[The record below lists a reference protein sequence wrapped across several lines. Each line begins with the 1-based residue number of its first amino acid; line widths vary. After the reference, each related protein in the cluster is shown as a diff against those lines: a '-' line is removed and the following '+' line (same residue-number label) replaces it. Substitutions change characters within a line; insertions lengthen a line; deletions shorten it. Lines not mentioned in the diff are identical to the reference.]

1 MIFIILILYV
11 LIGVILSCIW
21 LYRRLGLEGKD
32 GIVGPAYAIIGDIPY
47 PDWFPSVL
55 VRIFTIV
62 SVVIIFSI
70 SIYTWPIS
78 LLFNIW
84 KD

>member
-21 LYRRLGLEGKD
+21 LYRRLVLEGKD
-32 GIVGPAYAIIGDIPY
+32 GIIGPVYAIIGDIPY
-47 PDWFPSVL
+47 PDWFHDVL